1 MIWDTLIW
9 RLECSNRS
17 KIRSA
22 QKCNPCLRY
31 ELSPMSP
38 GRTVLCWRRGWDSN
52 PRMEVLQTSP
62 LGRLGTA
69 PDFPVYQIRT
79 PSRQRGSSLNRTRVD
94 ALPSVGPK
102 SERVPCWSGEPTDS
116 RREFPVFAEL
126 L

>member
-38 GRTVLCWRRGWDSN
+38 GRTFVFWSGRWESN
-52 PRMEVLQTSP
+52 PRP
-62 LGRLGTA
+62 KLGKLLYCHCTTPARCHISVIILKNKSL
-69 PDFPVYQIRT
+69 RT
-79 PSRQRGSSLNRTRVD
+79 DASHLALSSKTHACCAAAQD
-94 ALPSVGPK
+94 
-102 SERVPCWSGEPTDS
+102 WSYTQDTPMCQLD
-116 RREFPVFAEL
+116 
-126 L
+126 